1 MYKKKITTLA
11 FIFSAV
17 ITATTAVLTT
27 ERKPVYV
34 SDAET
39 RTGSYLTS
47 SYGPVQ
53 CLSSRVPEGEWVMLC
68 VTRNKKYHF
77 EYHVLPAE
85 TSSRSESR
93 SFYLVATSEHARES
107 AEEGLMRYLQVD
119 TVNR

>member
-1 MYKKKITTLA
+1 MHKRTIATLA

-17 ITATTAVLTT
+17 ITGTVAVITT

-34 SDAET
+34 SDAEM

-53 CLSSRVPEGEWVMLC
+53 CLSSRAPEGQWVMLC

-77 EYHVLPAE
+77 EYHVFPAE
-85 TSSRSESR
+85 TSPRNESR
-93 SFYLVATSEHARES
+93 SFYLVAINEHARES